1 MSIKLS
7 ICIPT
12 YNRAA
17 FLGEALDS
25 VIRQATDEVEIVVS
39 DNASTD
45 NTEALVR
52 EYQARFPRI
61 RYHKNPENLGAD
73 RNFLKVVELGEGE
86 YCWLLGSDDA
96 LAEGAIAAMLPLLG
110 DADVYLMD
118 RTNMSFAMDQ
128 TLVAHE
134 RFLGAPPG
142 TTYDCRN
149 LVELRNYFRDA
160 LHMGSFFGYISAL
173 VVLRSVWQVQP
184 VIDELIGSAW
194 IHAARV
200 FQMMQAGARVHYIGR
215 PLVLNR
221 TGNDSFH
228 AAVGFTGRRLIDL
241 DYPRVARTVFVDRPE
256 LANAVTE
263 MTARQYFNLR
273 VMLADKRAAIEADGP
288 AAAQRLAAIYQ
299 QEFSRLPGYRIKMVL
314 WNALPMMV
322 LEGMRFLSRRIRG
335 VLNNSPILR

>member
-25 VIRQATDEVEIVVS
+25 VISQATDEVEIVVS

-61 RYHKNPENLGAD
+61 RYHRNPENLGAD

-96 LAEGAIAAMLPLLG
+96 LAEGAIATMLPLLG
-110 DADVYLMD
+110 DADVYLTDVRKMA
-118 RTNMSFAMDQ
+118 FAMNQILDP
-128 TLVAHE
+128 HYGMH
-134 RFLGAPPG
+134 GAAPD
-142 TTYDCRN
+142 THYDCRDSAQ
-149 LVELRNYFRDA
+149 LAAYFHDA
-160 LHMGSFFGYISAL
+160 LSNASLFSFISAL
-173 VVLRSVWQVQP
+173 IVRRSAWLAQP
-184 VIDELIGSAW
+184 IIDELMGSAW
-194 IHAARV
+194 IHAARI

-228 AAVGFTGRRLIDL
+228 AAVGYTRRRLIDL

-256 LANAVTE
+256 LANQVTRII
-263 MTARQYFNLR
+263 ARQFFNLR
-273 VMLADKRAAIEADGP
+273 VMLSDKRAATEADGR

-299 QEFSRLPGYRIKMVL
+299 QEFSRLPGYRIKMLL
-314 WNALPMMV
+314 WNAMPMV
-322 LEGMRFLSRRIRG
+322 ALGGMRFLSRQ
-335 VLNNSPILR
+335 LRARSA

>member
-52 EYQARFPRI
+52 EFQARFPRI

-110 DADVYLMD
+110 DADIYLMD
-118 RTNMSFAMDQ
+118 RTNMSFAMDR

-134 RFLGAPPG
+134 RLLGALPG

-149 LVELRNYFRDA
+149 AVELRNYFRDA
-160 LHMGSFFGYISAL
+160 LHIGSCFSYISAL
-173 VVLRSVWQVQP
+173 VVRRSAWQAQP
-184 VIDELIGSAW
+184 VMDELIGSGW
-194 IHAARV
+194 IHAARI

-221 TGNDSFH
+221 TGNDSLY
-228 AAVGFTGRRLIDL
+228 AAVGYTRRRLVDL
-241 DYPRVARTVFVDRPE
+241 DYPRLARTVFVDRPE

-263 MTARQYFNLR
+263 ITARQFFGLR
-273 VMLADKRAAIEADGP
+273 LILADKRAAIEADGP
-288 AAAQRLAAIYQ
+288 AAAQRLSAIYQ

-314 WNALPMMV
+314 WNALPMMA
-322 LEGMRFLSRRIRG
+322 LEGMRFLSRRIRT
-335 VLNNSPILR
+335 LTA